1 MSSGSWLTNR
11 VANPVL
17 GRLLRTP
24 AGRRLGRSLAV
35 VRYTGTRTGS
45 RHELVCQYA
54 RHGPTVWVLVGAAE
68 RKTWWHNLRQPAEVE
83 LWLAGEHLRARA
95 VALVGSQRPD
105 EAAAGLAAY
114 LAALPRTP
122 SPRLPADPSP
132 GGVAGAAQRAVLV
145 RFDTHPRAL
154 TPLTRHDRRTACA
167 R

>member
-1 MSSGSWLTNR
+1 MSSGAWCTNR
-11 VANPVL
+11 VADPVL
-17 GRLLRTP
+17 RWLLRSP
-24 AGRRLGRSLAV
+24 AGRPLGRSPAI
-35 VRYTGTRTGS
+35 VRYTGTCAAD
-45 RHELVCQYA
+45 V
-54 RHGPTVWVLVGAAE
+54 PT
-68 RKTWWHNLRQPAEVE
+68 
-83 LWLAGEHLRARA
+83 
-95 VALVGSQRPD
+95 
-105 EAAAGLAAY
+105 Y